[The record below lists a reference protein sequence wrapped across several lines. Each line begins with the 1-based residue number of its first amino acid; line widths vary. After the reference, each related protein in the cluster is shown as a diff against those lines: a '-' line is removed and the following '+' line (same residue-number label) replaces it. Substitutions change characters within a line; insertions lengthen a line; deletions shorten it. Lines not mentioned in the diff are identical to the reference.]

1 MRYVVRSL
9 KYFLLICVLYLG
21 IVWYESLNVAVE
33 GVSFLDVLKAQLY
46 SQHGAMLISAFVILA
61 MIYPLFG
68 YMKRTVDNC
77 DMVEDAVR
85 IHNAMQC
92 FGFEVVG
99 QRGEYTVFRAKGF
112 IRRLSFLF
120 EDEVLVRQ
128 VGSGIEIAGIRRAV
142 ARIIYQLHAY
152 ISQKRFE

>member
-1 MRYVVRSL
+1 M
-9 KYFLLICVLYLG
+9 LICVLYLG
-21 IVWYESLNVAVE
+21 FVWYESLNVADE

-46 SQHGAMLISAFVILA
+46 SQHGAMLISAFVGLA

-68 YMKRTVDNC
+68 YMKRTVANC

-112 IRRLSFLF
+112 LRRLTFMF

-142 ARIIYQLHAY
+142 ARIIYQLNAY